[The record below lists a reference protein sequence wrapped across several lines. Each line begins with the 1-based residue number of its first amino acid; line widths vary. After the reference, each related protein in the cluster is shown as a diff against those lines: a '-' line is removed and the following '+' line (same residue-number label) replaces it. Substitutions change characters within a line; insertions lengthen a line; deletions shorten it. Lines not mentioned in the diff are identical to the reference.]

1 MTQGTG
7 IVALLNRLKEIK
19 ANQFNMLTEYGSPI
33 TTDVPWDEYKQFF
46 KEMTTSGTQPY
57 EIMSDRILGSE
68 ETDAE
73 LRGYVL
79 NASSHLDNII
89 GKENTSS
96 VYSEIEID
104 TLDQLELKADEII
117 GE

>member
-19 ANQFNMLTEYGSPI
+19 TNQFTMLTDYGSPV
-33 TTDVPWDEYKQFF
+33 TNETPWDNYKEFF
-46 KEMTTSGTQPY
+46 KEMTTSGTEPY

-79 NASSHLDNII
+79 NASNHLDNII
-89 GKENTSS
+89 GKWNTSS
-96 VYSEIEID
+96 TYYEIELD
-104 TLDQLELKADEII
+104 TLDELELKADEII